1 MATNNSQNS
10 QFANN
15 ADGYTLGGGTT
26 SRNLTVTGG
35 NVTLTG
41 AGSNTYTM
49 PSSSDTL
56 VGRASSDTLTNK
68 DLTSSTNTF
77 PNGMVVQVVNSTAS
91 AVATGTTIIPV
102 DDTIPQNTEGDQY
115 MSVTITPK
123 SASNTLVIQVTA
135 MLANTATAPYIAGA
149 IFQDSTANAIAATV
163 ERAANASDTITFDL
177 TTTLTAGTTSAT
189 TFKFRAGGSSAGTTT
204 FNGQVGNRFFG
215 AITKSSIV
223 VWEYKS

>member
-56 VGRASSDTLTNK
+56 VGRASVDTLTNK
-68 DLTSSTNTF
+68 TIDASQLVNGTVTAAKIETQQAWQTPTLTNSWVNYGSGFNDAGYMKDSLGFVHLKGMVKNGTSGSAIYTLPAGYRPLATVYVSC
-77 PNGMVVQVVNSTAS
+77 PNGGG
-91 AVATGTTIIPV
+91 TGFVGILNI
-102 DDTIPQNTEGDQY
+102 
-115 MSVTITPK
+115 
-123 SASNTLVIQVTA
+123 
-135 MLANTATAPYIAGA
+135 
-149 IFQDSTANAIAATV
+149 
-163 ERAANASDTITFDL
+163 
-177 TTTLTAGTTSAT
+177 
-189 TFKFRAGGSSAGTTT
+189 SSAGVIKNDSGTNTYQSMD
-204 FNGQVGNRFFG
+204 G
-215 AITKSSIV
+215 V
-223 VWEYKS
+223 VFKAEN

>member
-35 NVTLTG
+35 NMTLTG
-41 AGSNTYTM
+41 AGSKTYTI
-49 PSSSDTL
+49 PASPDTL

-77 PNGMVVQVVNSTAS
+77 PNGFVVQVANSTAS
-91 AVATGTTIIPV
+91 AVATGTTTIPI

-123 SASNTLVIQVTA
+123 STSNTLVIQVTA
-135 MLANTATAPYIAGA
+135 MLANTATSPYIVGA
-149 IFQDSTANAIAATV
+149 IFQDSTANAIAASV
-163 ERAANASDTITFDL
+163 ERA
-177 TTTLTAGTTSAT
+177 
-189 TFKFRAGGSSAGTTT
+189 
-204 FNGQVGNRFFG
+204 
-215 AITKSSIV
+215 
-223 VWEYKS
+223 